1 VTAFAA
7 VDLGASSGR
16 VMLGRIEGQA
26 LELVEVNRFAN
37 VPVRVAGGL
46 QWDVLAI
53 YRGIL
58 DGLRAGGREAGAIAS
73 IGIDSWAID
82 YGLLDSTGDLI
93 GNPYHYRDT
102 RTDGVMA
109 EVLTRL
115 PAEALYGVTG
125 IQLLPFNTIFQ
136 LAAAAGTPALQAART
151 LVLIPDLISYW
162 LTGDLG
168 TEVTNASTTQL
179 LDARTGDWS
188 YDALA
193 AVGVARS
200 LFPPLRRPGDP
211 AGRLTPSVLTETG
224 LAGLA
229 GSAGSV
235 PVTAVG
241 SHDTASA
248 VVGVPADGDRFAYIS
263 CGTWSLVGLELDAPV
278 LTEDA
283 RVANFTNEI
292 GVDGTVRFLRNVM
305 GLWLLQESLRTWNE
319 HGLPADLE
327 TLLHEASMV
336 APFGSVIDPDHPHF
350 LPPGDMP
357 ARIAARCEETGQLPP
372 QSQAQTVRCILD
384 SLALAYRAT
393 VDDAQRLS
401 GRAVET
407 VHLVGGGARNDVLCQ
422 LTADACAL
430 PVLAGPVEAA
440 ALGNLLVQARAYGTV
455 GGGLADLRAVVRGSS
470 HLTAYRPRG
479 DAAAWDRAA
488 TRFAALRPR

>member
-1 VTAFAA
+1 VTGATFAA

-16 VMLGRIEGQA
+16 VMLGRLDGPRIE
-26 LELVEVNRFAN
+26 LMEVNRFAN
-37 VPVRVAGGL
+37 TPVRVSGSL
-46 QWDVLAI
+46 HWDVLGI

-58 DGLRAGGREAGAIAS
+58 DGLRAGGREAGALTGV
-73 IGIDSWAID
+73 GIDSWAID
-82 YGLLDSTGDLI
+82 YGLLDSTGALL
-93 GNPYHYRDT
+93 GNPFQYRDS
-102 RTDGVMA
+102 RTEGRMGELLA
-109 EVLTRL
+109 RF
-115 PAEALYGVTG
+115 PAVRLYGITG

-136 LAAAAGTPALQAART
+136 LAAAGNTPALETART
-151 LVLIPDLISYW
+151 LLLIPDLISYW
-162 LTGDLG
+162 LTGELG
-168 TEVTNASTTQL
+168 TEATNASTSQL

-188 YDALA
+188 DELLGLL
-193 AVGVARS
+193 GVDRS
-200 LFPPLRRPGDP
+200 LFPALRQPGEP
-211 AGRLTPSVLTETG
+211 AGMLTPGVLAEVG
-224 LAGLA
+224 LAGPVA
-229 GSAGSV
+229 
-235 PVTAVG
+235 VTAVG

-248 VVGVPADGDRFAYIS
+248 VVAVPADSDRFAYIS

-283 RVANFTNEI
+283 RVANFTNER

-336 APFGSVIDPDHPHF
+336 APFGSIIDPDDAHF

-357 ARIAARCEETGQLPP
+357 ARIAARCEATGQLPP

-393 VDDAQRLS
+393 IADAQRLS
-401 GRAVET
+401 GRPVET
-407 VHLVGGGARNDVLCQ
+407 VHLVGGGARNDLLCQ

-440 ALGNLLVQARAYGTV
+440 ALGNLLVQARAHGV
-455 GGGLADLRAVVRGSS
+455 VSGELPELRAVVRGSS
-470 HLTAYRPRG
+470 RLTSYRPRG
-479 DAAAWDRAA
+479 DAAAWDRASE
-488 TRFAALRPR
+488 RFAGLR